1 MQRLMTTGAPVTR
14 PRIAG
19 FRTAEFRTFG
29 PKKIALNTKALLL
42 GAIIIMASAVAQAQN
57 GKLGPAA
64 PVTYD
69 NKYEVYGGINFMNFQ
84 AGQNLPK
91 RMNLAGAEVS
101 LTYFLT
107 PKLGVTGDYRGEAGT
122 TPVFPSPGSNNP
134 SRELVYMNMGM
145 LGVTYRGPKN
155 HYAAIDYHALVG
167 ASDGVFNGPTNYNV
181 GLYTNRTKPIGA
193 FGGSLDYNR
202 SKYIAF
208 RLSPDLIIEH
218 FGTEY
223 REFFAISGGVIYR
236 FGQGPS
242 QR

>member
-1 MQRLMTTGAPVTR
+1 MLRLMTTGAPAMRDRTAGVGT
-14 PRIAG
+14 AG
-19 FRTAEFRTFG
+19 FKLRA
-29 PKKIALNTKALLL
+29 ILL
-42 GAIIIMASAVAQAQN
+42 GVAILAGITLFGAPACNAQN

-91 RMNLAGAEVS
+91 RMNLAGAEASFTYWTPVS
-101 LTYFLT
+101 R
-107 PKLGVTGDYRGEAGT
+107 LGVTGDYRFEGGT
-122 TPVFPSPGSNNP
+122 TPVFPSPGSSNP
-134 SRELVYMNMGM
+134 ARQLVFLNMGM
-145 LGVTYRGPKN
+145 GGVTYRGPKN

-167 ASDGVFNGPTNYNV
+167 VANGMFNGPTTFDV

-202 SKYIAF
+202 SKNVAF

-223 REFFAISGGVIYR
+223 REFFAISAGVIYR
-236 FGQGPS
+236 FGERQ
-242 QR
+242 